1 MKFIIASALAAVAS
15 AQVDLDDSSVDI
27 QERWEAFKTQ
37 FEKTYTV
44 DEEES
49 AFSAFR
55 ENDAKIQRFNAG
67 DETYTLGHNEFS
79 DMTSAEF
86 NSVML
91 TGYVEDKTREKD
103 YEVLSTKDIADSKD
117 WVALGAVTP
126 VKNQG
131 QCGSCW
137 AFSTVMGIEGDLFV
151 EAGKLISLSEQ
162 DLVSCDHNG
171 DQGCNGGLM
180 DNAFKWVEENGICT
194 EEAYPYT
201 AGTGTAGTCKTSCTP
216 AVKIT
221 GFKDVTPKDETQL
234 LAAVNQQPVSVAI
247 EADKSVFQLYKS
259 GVLTS
264 KTCGTQLD
272 HGVGIVGYGTESG
285 TDYWKVKNS
294 WGSSWGLDGYILMER
309 NVNMC
314 GISQS
319 ASYPTGA
326 TASGSSPSPSG
337 PAPSSPAP
345 APAGPSPSTPST
357 THYGDPLDGACLS
370 DEVNITITGVT
381 GSVCSPACT
390 GIFKTKCP
398 TDVPSGVTAEPECAL
413 QDTSDDKYCALI
425 CSSDLEITEDE
436 NDQCGKASCKQVP
449 SAGVGLCTYDN

>member
-1 MKFIIASALAAVAS
+1 MKFTLFAALAATAA
-15 AQVDLDDSSVDI
+15 AQVDLDDSSLDIRTRFDAFVD
-27 QERWEAFKTQ
+27 QFSKSYETEEARQYAFEAF
-37 FEKTYTV
+37 
-44 DEEES
+44 
-49 AFSAFR
+49 AI
-55 ENDAKIQRFNAG
+55 NDQKVQEYNSQ
-67 DETYTLGHNEFS
+67 DLTYTLGHNEYS
-79 DMTSAEF
+79 DMKPEDF
-86 NSVML
+86 NDQML
-91 TGYVEDKTREKD
+91 GGYVEKDESEKNYD
-103 YEVLSTKDIADSKD
+103 YSLADAATDAPDSID
-117 WVALGAVTP
+117 WVTKGAVTP
-126 VKNQG
+126 IKNQG

-151 EAGKLISLSEQ
+151 EQGKLISLSEQ

-201 AGTGTAGTCKTSCTP
+201 SGTGTTGTCKTTCTP

-221 GFKDVTPKDETQL
+221 GFTDVPQKDETAL
-234 LAAVNQQPVSVAI
+234 KAAVAKQPVSVAI

-264 KTCGTQLD
+264 KECGTQLD

-294 WGSSWGLDGYILMER
+294 WGTSWGMEGYILMER
-309 NVNMC
+309 GTNEC

-326 TASGSSPSPSG
+326 TASGSAPSPSVSPSPS
-337 PAPSSPAP
+337 PAAP
-345 APAGPSPSTPST
+345 PAGQ
-357 THYGDPLDGACLS
+357 THYGDPLDGSCMS
-370 DEVNITITGVT
+370 DEVNITITGIQ

-390 GIFKTKCP
+390 GILKTKCP
-398 TDVPSGVTAEPECAL
+398 TDVPAGVTAQPECAL
-413 QDTSDDKYCALI
+413 KDTSDDKYCALI
-425 CSSDLEITEDE
+425 CSPDADITQEED
-436 NDQCGKASCKQVP
+436 DSCGKATCKAI
-449 SAGVGLCTYDN
+449 SGTGLCTYDN

>member
-1 MKFIIASALAAVAS
+1 MKFILAAALAAVAS

-49 AFSAFR
+49 AFSAFQQ
-55 ENDAKIQRFNAG
+55 NDAKIQRFNAG

-79 DMTSAEF
+79 DMTSDEF

-103 YEVLSTKDIADSKD
+103 YEVLSTKNLDDAKD
-117 WVALGAVTP
+117 WVTLGAVTP

-137 AFSTVMGIEGDLFV
+137 AFSAVMSVEGDLFI
-151 EAGKLISLSEQ
+151 EQGKLISLSEQ

-180 DNAFKWVEENGICT
+180 DNAFEWIDASGICT
-194 EEAYPYT
+194 EAAYPYT
-201 AGTGTAGTCKTSCTP
+201 AGNGTAGSCKTSCTR
-216 AVKIT
+216 AIKIT
-221 GFKDVTPKDETQL
+221 DYKDVAQKDETAL

-264 KTCGTQLD
+264 KSCGTQLD
-272 HGVGIVGYGTESG
+272 HGVGIVGYGVSNG
-285 TDYWKVKNS
+285 TNYWKVKNS
-294 WGSSWGLDGYILMER
+294 WGSSWGMDGYILMER
-309 NVNMC
+309 DVNMC

-326 TASGSSPSPSG
+326 TF
-337 PAPSSPAP
+337 
-345 APAGPSPSTPST
+345 
-357 THYGDPLDGACLS
+357 
-370 DEVNITITGVT
+370 V
-381 GSVCSPACT
+381 
-390 GIFKTKCP
+390 
-398 TDVPSGVTAEPECAL
+398 
-413 QDTSDDKYCALI
+413 
-425 CSSDLEITEDE
+425 
-436 NDQCGKASCKQVP
+436 
-449 SAGVGLCTYDN
+449 